1 MTMKENRRR
10 FLAEEKVKILR
21 KHLVEKAP
29 ISDVCDEWPIL
40 WIITIPGGCT
50 VRSVT

>member
-1 MTMKENRRR
+1 MKENRRR

-29 ISDVCDEWPIL
+29 ISDVCDEYGIQPTQFTL
-40 WIITIPGGCT
+40 NQY
-50 VRSVT
+50 S